1 MLYPVIGSTGSHQH
15 LVKILAKKGHGAARS
30 AHWGGTSRL
39 VSGAVPYYMGCA
51 LSDQTLRMGEYYEVL
66 RGLKSALD
74 PKGIMPPGS
83 RGCESVATALLRHN
97 ITISRESNRQ

>member
-15 LVKILAKKGHGAARS
+15 LVKILAKKGHGAVAFS
-30 AHWGGTSRL
+30 PLGGTSRL

-66 RGLKSALD
+66 RGAEVGTGSQGDNA
-74 PKGIMPPGS
+74 PRIPG
-83 RGCESVATALLRHN
+83 L
-97 ITISRESNRQ
+97 